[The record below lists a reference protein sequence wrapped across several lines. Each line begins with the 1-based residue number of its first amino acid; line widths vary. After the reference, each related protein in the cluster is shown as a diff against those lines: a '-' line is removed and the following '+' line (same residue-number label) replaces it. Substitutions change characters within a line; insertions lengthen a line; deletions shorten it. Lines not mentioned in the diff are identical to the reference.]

1 MFGRNHPVPPVG
13 AQCRLLSISRSW
25 FHCAPQ
31 GETGLNPALKQLIHC
46 PTGLCAANA
55 KSGQAVP

>member
-1 MFGRNHPVPPVG
+1 MIEPTHPTLSVG

-31 GETGLNPALKQLIHC
+31 GETGLNLALKQLIHC

-55 KSGQAVP
+55 ESGQAVP